1 MTGCAAGMMISSDE
15 LFRRRAKVRRCAC
28 GPNDR
33 DTGDTLRRSHA
44 FSIDDDD
51 IHIVWLVCLAWFPL
65 YIAPQKSVAFMLL
78 CFSTVVANCLLVCA
92 QYRGVCFFSRRIK
105 QKHCV
110 QRNIHKTCFF

>member
-51 IHIVWLVCLAWFPL
+51 IHSCAGPQVDTWMELHLVR
-65 YIAPQKSVAFMLL
+65 V
-78 CFSTVVANCLLVCA
+78 
-92 QYRGVCFFSRRIK
+92 
-105 QKHCV
+105 
-110 QRNIHKTCFF
+110 